1 MGQAPFS
8 TADHATLRGMGIAPE
23 AAESQWQALQEGRRF
38 TWLVRPATRGDGI
51 RVLSAAE
58 VERHVARYQA
68 ALPGLPAAKFVPA
81 SGAASRM
88 FQCLDPLRL
97 GAAPDP
103 EADRVLT
110 ALANRELALAD
121 DLERAMAAGGDD
133 LDQRLAAGDHAV
145 VANWLLGEGGLDLAR
160 RPKALIPFHRIAAGV
175 RSALDEHLVD
185 AARLTGGRVHF
196 TVAPEWREV
205 FQRHLARSG
214 NLGAATSL
222 SIQSPAT
229 QTFALDANGDLLRD
243 DRGQLVL
250 RPGGHGALLANL
262 AARSE
267 RLLFIQNVD
276 NVLPDGLDREASL
289 YWRRVM
295 AGLLLETQEKVAF
308 GLQML
313 ADAAGEERD
322 LVSFETW
329 ARETLGYS
337 CPAGNCPAAE
347 RRARMVSFLQ
357 RPLRVAGM
365 VAAQGE
371 PGGGPYWVAGDG
383 GQETLQIVEGVEIDF
398 SDPRQREIAAAVTH
412 FNPVDLVVSWTNPA
426 GEPYDLS
433 AFRDPGAFLIA
444 EKRQSGKPV
453 RILEH
458 PGLWNGG
465 MAGWNTILIE
475 LPAEVF
481 QPVKSVVDLL
491 REGHRGPYGEGVR

>member
-8 TADHATLRGMGIAPE
+8 AADHAALRKRGIALD
-23 AAESQWQALQEGRRF
+23 AAESQWQALRQGRRF
-38 TWLVRPATRGDGI
+38 TRLVRPATRGDGI
-51 RVLSAAE
+51 RILSAAE
-58 VERHVARYQA
+58 VERYAARFQA
-68 ALPGLPAAKFVPA
+68 ALPGLSAAKFVPA

-97 GAAPDP
+97 GMAPDP
-103 EADRVLT
+103 EASRVLA

-121 DLERAMAAGGDD
+121 DLDRAMTAGGDD
-133 LDQRLAAGDHAV
+133 LDRRLAAADGTV
-145 VANWLLGEGGLDLAR
+145 VANWLLGENGLDLAR
-160 RPKALIPFHRIAAGV
+160 RPKALIPFHRTATGV
-175 RSALDEHLVD
+175 RSALEEHLSD
-185 AARLTGGRVHF
+185 AERLTGGRVHF
-196 TVAPEWREV
+196 TVAPEWREE
-205 FQRHLARSG
+205 FERHLAR
-214 NLGAATSL
+214 LGESAAGASL
-222 SIQSPAT
+222 SIQAPAT
-229 QTFALDANGDLLRD
+229 QTFALDADGGLLRD
-243 DRGQLVL
+243 DDGRLVL

-262 AARSE
+262 ASRSE

-276 NVLPDGLDREASL
+276 NVLPDGLDREAAL

-295 AGLLLETQEKVAF
+295 AGLLLETQEQVAF

-313 ADAAGEERD
+313 SHGAGEEGD

-329 ARETLGYS
+329 VRETLGY
-337 CPAGNCPAAE
+337 PGPGGNCPPAE
-347 RRARMVSFLQ
+347 RRARLDAFLR

-371 PGGGPYWVAGDG
+371 PGGGPFWVAGDG

-398 SDPRQREIAAAVTH
+398 AAPEQREIAGAVTH
-412 FNPVDLVVSWTNPA
+412 FNPVDLVVSWTSPD
-426 GEPYDLS
+426 GEPYDLL

-444 EKRQSGKPV
+444 EKRQAGKPV

-481 QPVKSVVDLL
+481 HPVKSIVDLL
-491 REGHRGPYGEGVR
+491 REGHLGPYGGGVR